1 MTLRA
6 PRLAAIAV
14 AAALTAGLA
23 AAPTA
28 HAADSGVQLAQSSGS
43 QQSYSQAKLDA
54 FTTAAVQ
61 VSKLMQQY
69 GPQIKSAQDNNN
81 QQKAQEIASEV
92 RSKAETAIQGVD
104 GITVQEYTE
113 ITRAARQ
120 DQQLKQR
127 LTKMVR
133 TKQQNQ

>member
-6 PRLAAIAV
+6 PRLAVIAL
-14 AAALTAGLA
+14 AAALAGGLA
-23 AAPTA
+23 AAPSVQ
-28 HAADSGVQLAQSSGS
+28 AAGGGVQLAQSGGS

-54 FTTAAVQ
+54 FTTAAVE

-69 GPQIKSAQDNNN
+69 GPQIKQAQDNKNRE
-81 QQKAQEIASEV
+81 KAQQIANKV
-92 RSKAETAIQGVD
+92 RSEAETAIKQVN

-113 ITRAARQ
+113 ITQAARQ
-120 DQQLKQR
+120 NQQLKQR

-133 TKQQNQ
+133 QKQQSQ

>member
-6 PRLAAIAV
+6 PRLAAIAL
-14 AAALTAGLA
+14 AAALAGGLA
-23 AAPTA
+23 AAPSVQ
-28 HAADSGVQLAQSSGS
+28 AAGGGVQLAQSGGS

-54 FTTAAVQ
+54 FTTAAVE

-69 GPQIKSAQDNNN
+69 GPQIKQAQDNKNRE
-81 QQKAQEIASEV
+81 KAQQIANKV
-92 RSKAETAIQGVD
+92 RSEAETAIKQVN

-113 ITRAARQ
+113 ITQAARQ
-120 DQQLKQR
+120 NQQLKQR

-133 TKQQNQ
+133 QKQQSQ